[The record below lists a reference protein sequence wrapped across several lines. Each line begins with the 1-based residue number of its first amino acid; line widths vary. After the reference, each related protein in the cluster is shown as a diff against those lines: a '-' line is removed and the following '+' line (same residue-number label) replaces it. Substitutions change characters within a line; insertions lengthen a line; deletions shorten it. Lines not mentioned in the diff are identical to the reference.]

1 MGGCENGNVKWW
13 CDDEWTSGCR
23 AQAARKAELPM
34 AEYGRVR
41 VGWESKLLG
50 EEREKR
56 GKVGAGVTVRQ
67 QGRQLDE

>member
-1 MGGCENGNVKWW
+1 
-13 CDDEWTSGCR
+13 
-23 AQAARKAELPM
+23 M

-56 GKVGAGVTVRQ
+56 GKVGPGVTVRQ
-67 QGRQLDE
+67 QGRELDEQ